1 MPRAFGL
8 SFSSSKGLI
17 LFVILLTIFA
27 FAYHKLIQ
35 SSIQNHPE
43 STYRAVREHCHYVL
57 GKQFDQMAQDVFSDK
72 FQSCNDFRV
81 KSVTVAG
88 GIFDPVIVKII
99 LESPHNLPLDKDV
112 FIFKTVVINFN
123 FLSGLDGLIS
133 GNWEFNFY
141 NTYSDFIF
149 KGSI

>member
-1 MPRAFGL
+1 MHRAFGL
-8 SFSSSKGLI
+8 SFSDSKWLI
-17 LFVILLTIFA
+17 LFVILLVIFV

-72 FQSCNDFRV
+72 FQSCDDFRI
-81 KSVTVAG
+81 KSVTAAG
-88 GIFDPVIVKII
+88 GVFDPVMVKII
-99 LESPHNLPLDKDV
+99 LESPYNLPLDKDI

-123 FLSGLDGLIS
+123 FLSGLHGLIS

-149 KGSI
+149 KGSV

>member
-1 MPRAFGL
+1 MHKAFGL
-8 SFSSSKGLI
+8 SFCSAKGLI
-17 LFVILLTIFA
+17 LFVIFLAIFA

-43 STYRAVREHCHYVL
+43 STYRAVQEHCRYEL
-57 GKQFDQMAQDVFSDK
+57 GKQFDKMPHDVFSDK
-72 FQSCNDFRV
+72 FQGCDDFRV

-88 GIFDPVIVKII
+88 GVFDPVIVKII
-99 LESPHNLPLDKDV
+99 LESPHNLPLDNDV

-123 FLSGLDGLIS
+123 FLSGLYGLIS

-141 NTYSDFIF
+141 NTYSDFVF
-149 KGSI
+149 SGSI

>member
-1 MPRAFGL
+1 MHRVFGF
-8 SFSSSKGLI
+8 SFNSSKGLI
-17 LFVILLTIFA
+17 LFVILLAIFV

-57 GKQFDQMAQDVFSDK
+57 GKQFDQMPQDVFSAK
-72 FQSCNDFRV
+72 FQSCDDFRV
-81 KSVTVAG
+81 KSVTAAG
-88 GIFDPVIVKII
+88 GIFDPVIVRIT
-99 LESPHNLPLDKDV
+99 LESPHNLPLDTDIFV
-112 FIFKTVVINFN
+112 FKTIVMNFN
-123 FLSGLDGLIS
+123 FLSGLHGLIS

-141 NTYSDFIF
+141 NTYSDFLF